1 MTAIGRGARSFL
13 KAVRRV
19 VPTPPAPA
27 RAALESAPRADVAQ
41 LVERR
46 LPKPKVAGSKPVV
59 RFRTFPRQ
67 AAFPLLTTGFS
78 PNTADGRPRRPAP
91 LRALEAKSWGNRGP
105 FSTATSRKACISRP
119 YRLSTLQDGYME

>member
-46 LPKPKVAGSKPVV
+46 FPKPKVAGSKPVV

-67 AAFPLLTTGFS
+67 AAFPLLVRPDPQQLTNVGGGRLGLMR
-78 PNTADGRPRRPAP
+78 DGGRQA
-91 LRALEAKSWGNRGP
+91 GDDRGW
-105 FSTATSRKACISRP
+105 
-119 YRLSTLQDGYME
+119 